1 MDKSVTASQNAV
13 AGATAGVISRLVIAP
28 LDVVK
33 IRLQIQSSA
42 KPILSASFRNTRP
55 PPKYTGIIQSMALI
69 VREEGVKG
77 LWKGNWPAEYLY
89 LTYGAV
95 QFLVYHEWQK
105 STAGL
110 LPETPRSFIGGAI
123 SGCVATFATY
133 PLDLLRT
140 RFAMQGASRIYTSLY
155 GACREIHQTEG
166 IPGFY
171 RGVWPSILQIAPYMG
186 IMFAVQGKLSETFER
201 IENPYWNHAWDHFT
215 SGGVAGML
223 SKTAVMPFD
232 VVRKRLQVQ
241 GPSRKSYI
249 LSDIPR
255 YTGGFFACA
264 RQIAVHEGLGALY
277 KGLWP
282 GLVKTAPSS
291 AITFWVV
298 GECRRMFGA
307 YNERTPLRQ

>member
-1 MDKSVTASQNAV
+1 MTDKSVTASQNAV
-13 AGATAGVISRLVIAP
+13 AGATAGVISRFVIAP

-42 KPILSASFRNTRP
+42 KPILSASFRHNRP
-55 PPKYTGIIQSMALI
+55 PPKYTGIIKSMAMI

-89 LTYGAV
+89 LTYGAI
-95 QFLVYHEWQK
+95 QFLVYHEWHH
-105 STAGL
+105 STTGL
-110 LPETPRSFIGGAI
+110 MPETPKAFIGG
-123 SGCVATFATY
+123 GK
-133 PLDLLRT
+133 
-140 RFAMQGASRIYTSLY
+140 SRLYTSLY

-166 IPGFY
+166 IAGFY
-171 RGVWPSILQIAPYMG
+171 RGMWPSILQIAPYMG

-201 IENPYWNHAWDHFT
+201 IESPHWNHAWDQFT

-223 SKTAVMPFD
+223 SKTAVMPYD

-255 YTGGFFACA
+255 YKGGFFTCA
-264 RQIAVHEGLGALY
+264 RQIAMREGLGALY

-282 GLVKTAPSS
+282 SLIKTAPSS

-298 GECRRMFGA
+298 GECRRVFA
-307 YNERTPLRQ
+307 VYNEKLLDGE